1 MTFDISRPD
10 IDAIRG
16 LRNALGE
23 AVYRTP
29 MLRCAAI
36 EQVLGD
42 GIRVYAKLEFLQH
55 TGTFKARG
63 ALATLQNLDADQ
75 LAAGVTAV
83 SAGNHAIATAFAANA
98 LGASAKVVMIESA
111 NPARIEAC
119 RAFGAE
125 VVLVDDVHT
134 AFAEVERVK
143 KEEGRFL
150 VHPFEGPLVATATGT
165 VGLEICEQC
174 DAFDTILIPVGG
186 GGLLGGMANAI
197 RQLRPD
203 IEIIGVEPCGADSM
217 HRSIAAGEPRS
228 IDAVRTMADSL
239 GAPFALP
246 YSFELCRNNV
256 DRLVLVDDDQLGRS
270 MGFLFR
276 HLKMAVEP
284 ACAAAA
290 AALFGPLRNKLK
302 GRRIVLT
309 MCGSNIDWPTF
320 ARQVQFAEDNT
331 D

>member
-203 IEIIGVEPCGADSM
+203 TEIIGVEPCGADSM